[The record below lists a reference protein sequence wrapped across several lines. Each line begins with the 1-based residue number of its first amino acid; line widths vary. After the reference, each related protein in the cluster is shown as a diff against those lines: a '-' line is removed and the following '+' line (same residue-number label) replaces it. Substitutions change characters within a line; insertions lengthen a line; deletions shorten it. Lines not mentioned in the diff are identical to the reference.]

1 MQNPPRLIL
10 AFTTLASCLLLWS
23 APASAEGEKADP
35 ESQIVVT
42 VLKVRSSNGQIGC
55 SLYSK
60 SDGFPM
66 SSEKAVK
73 SLFTKIS
80 ASKSVCKFDGVMPET
95 YAVSVLHDED
105 KSGKMNTKSF
115 GRPAEGW
122 GVSNNAPAQRFG
134 PPEYD
139 KAKFKYDGGMK
150 SLSINLT
157 YP

>member
-1 MQNPPRLIL
+1 MPNLPPLTL
-10 AFTTLASCLLLWS
+10 ALVALASCLLLW
-23 APASAEGEKADP
+23 PAALSAEGEGAEP
-35 ESQIVVT
+35 ASQLVVK
-42 VLKVRSSNGQIGC
+42 VLKVRNSDGQIGC

-60 SDGFPM
+60 SEGFPM
-66 SSEKAVK
+66 SSEKADK
-73 SLFTKIS
+73 SLWAKIS
-80 ASKSVCKFDGVMPET
+80 ASKALCKFDGVKPGT
-95 YAVSVLHDED
+95 YAVSVVHDED

-139 KAKFKYDGGMK
+139 KAKFKYDGGVK